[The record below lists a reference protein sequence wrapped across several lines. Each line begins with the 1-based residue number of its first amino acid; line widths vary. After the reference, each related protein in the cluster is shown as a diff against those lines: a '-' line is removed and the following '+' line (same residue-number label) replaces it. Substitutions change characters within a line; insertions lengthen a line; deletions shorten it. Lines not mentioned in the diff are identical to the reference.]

1 MDEQWL
7 QGYEGARL
15 RTEIHSALLT
25 VTLNKPP
32 VNALD
37 SIAYNEIQQI
47 FDSIASSSTI
57 SAVHLRAENRC
68 FSAGQDRRDAPT
80 QSAAVEPYLRSAAR
94 AIVAATL
101 CPVPIIASVH
111 SAAIGAG
118 LILASSADIL
128 VIDSTATLS
137 LPERKFGVLSGYAH
151 LHRWLGSAAA
161 GAVLTGEPIP
171 VQLLE
176 SHGAILVA
184 HREIGLQGSKI
195 ANLVSDT
202 KPHINRA
209 IKQEWMADRSEIAK
223 SYLDEIEQ
231 TINLGE
237 MDFSLPMSTD

>member
-7 QGYEGARL
+7 HGYEGARL
-15 RTEIHSALLT
+15 RTDIHNGLLT
-25 VTLNKPP
+25 ITLNKPP

-47 FDSIASSSTI
+47 FDSIASSSII
-57 SAVHLRAENRC
+57 SAVHLRAKNRC
-68 FSAGQDRRDAPT
+68 FCAGQDRRDAPA
-80 QSAAVEPYLRSAAR
+80 QSADAEPYLRSAAR

-101 CPVPIIASVH
+101 CPVPVIASVH

-128 VIDSTATLS
+128 VIDSTAILS

-151 LHRWLGSAAA
+151 LHRWLGTAAA

-184 HREIGLQGSKI
+184 HKEIDLQGSKI
-195 ANLVSDT
+195 AKLVSET
-202 KPHINRA
+202 EPHISRA
-209 IKQEWMADRSEIAK
+209 IKLEWMPDRGEIAK
-223 SYLDEIEQ
+223 SYLDEIEK
-231 TINLGE
+231 TINLGA

>member
-176 SHGAILVA
+176 SHGATLVA